1 MRYSMTNRY
10 YRGPSS
16 DHFDGLH
23 FFNPGH
29 PNTDRSL
36 GDLLRW
42 RLKEKAA
49 RWPDSVAGKQAVP
62 DERVAGLR
70 ITTVGHA
77 SVLIQAGS
85 LNVLTDPVWSE
96 RASPVRFAGPRRVTA
111 PGIAFGD
118 LPPIDAVL
126 LSHNHYDHLDM
137 ATLCRLHKAHEPL
150 IVTSLGNDTILRR
163 AIPGARIA
171 TGDWWDSVAIS
182 DEASATLVP
191 AYHWSARGLGD
202 RRMALWCGF
211 MCHTPA
217 GVVYFAG
224 DTAYGSGNNFREIRR
239 RIGSPDIALI
249 PIGAYAPRWF
259 MCDQHVNP
267 EEAVRIMEGVGARQ
281 SIGIHWG
288 TFQLTDEAREE
299 PIALLREAL
308 RHRNLDQRRFVPAEP
323 GDVIEVSTA

>member
-1 MRYSMTNRY
+1 MPNRY
-10 YRGPSS
+10 YKGPSS
-16 DHFDGLH
+16 DHFDGLR

-42 RLKEKAA
+42 RFKEKAA

-62 DERVAGLR
+62 EERVAGLR

-96 RASPVRFAGPRRVTA
+96 RVSPLRFAGPRRVTA
-111 PGIAFGD
+111 PGIAFED

-137 ATLCRLHKAHEPL
+137 TTLSRLHKAHEPL
-150 IVTSLGNDTILRR
+150 IVTPLGNDTILRR
-163 AIPGARIA
+163 SIPGARIA
-171 TGDWWDSVAIS
+171 TGDWWDSVAIR
-182 DEASATLVP
+182 DGARATLVP

-211 MCHTPA
+211 MCHTAA

-224 DTAYGSGNNFREIRR
+224 DTGYGSGNNFREIRR
-239 RIGSPDIALI
+239 RIGEPDIALI

-267 EEAVRIMEGVGARQ
+267 EEAVRIMEGVEAKQ

-288 TFQLTDEAREE
+288 TFQLTDEPREE
-299 PIALLREAL
+299 PVALLREAL
-308 RHRNLDQRRFVPAEP
+308 RLRNLDQRRFLPAEP
-323 GDVIEVSTA
+323 GDVIDIAPAQ